1 MLMWSLKMLIG
12 LPTDP
17 FGCFHFLL
25 SKAGFGA
32 LVLTV
37 TVLHSVPNPV
47 FAQTVSELRDVLS
60 ERERLF
66 SSFSVRLKVTGESS
80 VGGPV
85 RRYTRDESVSFSGE
99 KWYYERIE
107 HNSNWPK
114 PRRDKGAYDGKLYSF
129 ASGDEAWTQGVISLA
144 LSGAPPSDITNYLH
158 GGAGM
163 GYSSALVDGETVLET
178 TDGLIRFS
186 SPKMEGPVVSG
197 RPSQLWVELS
207 FDPKLNFALVSQKR
221 NYETGGDS
229 GCLGE
234 ITASSFQQLSNG
246 LFVPSQGQVRLEDP
260 NSKEVL
266 SESIDFSDWTF
277 PSQRS
282 TDSYQVEFSPGTLV
296 TDQRVGKTFRAIE
309 LTDWKISAEVE
320 RGDKLTSKHSWLW
333 FLFVVVLLLVGT
345 FVGWRTYSKN
355 PQ

>member
-1 MLMWSLKMLIG
+1 
-12 LPTDP
+12 
-17 FGCFHFLL
+17 
-25 SKAGFGA
+25 
-32 LVLTV
+32 
-37 TVLHSVPNPV
+37 
-47 FAQTVSELRDVLS
+47 
-60 ERERLF
+60 
-66 SSFSVRLKVTGESS
+66 
-80 VGGPV
+80 
-85 RRYTRDESVSFSGE
+85 
-99 KWYYERIE
+99 
-107 HNSNWPK
+107 
-114 PRRDKGAYDGKLYSF
+114 
-129 ASGDEAWTQGVISLA
+129 
-144 LSGAPPSDITNYLH
+144 
-158 GGAGM
+158 
-163 GYSSALVDGETVLET
+163 
-178 TDGLIRFS
+178 
-186 SPKMEGPVVSG
+186 MEGPVVSG

-234 ITASSFQQLSNG
+234 FTASSFQQLSNG

-277 PSQRS
+277 PSQWS